1 MSVNEPVKLTSY
13 STKGGCGCKIGP
25 ADLQQVIRTLPPA
38 TPDPNLLVGL
48 DTSDDAGVYK
58 LTDELALVQT
68 VDFFTPI
75 VDDPYAFGQVAAAN
89 ALSDIYAMGGKP
101 LTVLNIVAF
110 PIKKL
115 DKQVLADILRGA
127 GDKVKEAGATLV
139 GGHSIDDNEPKFG
152 LAVTGLVH
160 PSKAKTNAGAQ
171 PGDKLIL
178 TKPIG
183 VGILTTSIKKD
194 ALSPEE
200 IERVTKVMT
209 TLNKTAAE
217 TMEPYDVHGCTDVT
231 GFGLLGH
238 AAEMAKGSGV
248 GVRIG
253 KAQVPVLPRVRE
265 LAEAGFVPG
274 GTKNNYAHL
283 EGTVAFAESIDQLDQ
298 WILCDAVTSG
308 GLLIA
313 VAADKADAL
322 LDDLRRAGVE
332 AAIIGETIADH
343 PGEIRVLE
351 SL

>member
-1 MSVNEPVKLTSY
+1 MSQSGKIKLTSL
-13 STKGGCGCKIGP
+13 SSKGGCGCKIGP
-25 ADLQQVIRTLPPA
+25 ADLAQVLRNLPPA
-38 TPDPNLLVGL
+38 EPNPNLLVGL

-58 LTDELALVQT
+58 LNDELAIVQT

-75 VDDPYAFGQVAAAN
+75 VDDPYDFGQVAAAN
-89 ALSDIYAMGGKP
+89 AISDIYAMGGKP

-110 PIKKL
+110 PIHTL
-115 DKQVLADILRGA
+115 DKEVLADILRGA
-127 GDKVKEAGATLV
+127 ADKVKEAGATLV
-139 GGHSIDDNEPKFG
+139 GGHSIDDKEPKFG

-160 PSKAKTNAGAQ
+160 PDKVRANAGAR

-194 ALSPEE
+194 QLSEE
-200 IERVTKVMT
+200 ETARVTRVMT

-217 TMEPYDVHGCTDVT
+217 TMEPYEVHACTDIT

-238 AAEMAKGSGV
+238 ASEMAKGSGV
-248 GVRIG
+248 GIRIEHA
-253 KAQVPVLPRVRE
+253 KVPVLPRVRE

-274 GTKNNYAHL
+274 GTKNNFAHL
-283 EGTVAFAESIDQLDQ
+283 EGSVTFADTIDQVGQ

-313 VAADKADAL
+313 VEPTQAEEL
-322 LDDLRRAGVE
+322 LGKLRKAGVD
-332 AAIIGETIADH
+332 AHLIGETTAEDAGRITVTD
-343 PGEIRVLE
+343 
-351 SL
+351 